1 MMLCP
6 VQAGQPES
14 PEKASDPALV
24 LSMKINFSAA
34 FTCGAV

>member
-1 MMLCP
+1 MMICP
-6 VQAGQPES
+6 VQAGQPEF

-24 LSMKINFSAA
+24 LSMEFNFSAD